1 MRVGQRTKMLGQPL
15 PPFGCADAFDAGRKR
30 FCFACSAECKY
41 LVASQQSL
49 NGSSKPGPKFDL
61 AGDGTLTDFPHEA
74 SVQNQGVRDFH
85 RLTYTAT
92 VAKCY
97 LAVKEQPQPQ
107 TRTSINARLAES
119 QLERSLPPNPQ
130 AE

>member
-1 MRVGQRTKMLGQPL
+1 MLSQALAACGRTHRLK
-15 PPFGCADAFDAGRKR
+15 ASRKR
-30 FCFACSAECKY
+30 PCPAGFAQCQH
-41 LVASQQSL
+41 LIASQK
-49 NGSSKPGPKFDL
+49 GFHRPAYPGPEFN
-61 AGDGTLTDFPHEA
+61 LTGNRALSRFTHEA
-74 SVQNQGVRDFH
+74 GIEDQSIRDFH
-85 RLTYTAT
+85 RLTHTAT